1 MQTAG
6 LRPFPPPPPAGP
18 RLCQAADPGSVRL
31 QIPSLKTRCRW
42 PVPAAGSG
50 ALPAAPPAAA
60 LAWGPRMP
68 LARGPVIAAVPIL
81 TAALS
86 WVRA

>member
-6 LRPFPPPPPAGP
+6 LRPSP
-18 RLCQAADPGSVRL
+18 RPHLLGPGSVRL

-42 PVPAAGSG
+42 PV
-50 ALPAAPPAAA
+50 PAAPPAAA

-86 WVRA
+86 WVCA